1 VQNREGTATMT
12 LQDIAKGISDGLQGK
27 SFDGSL
33 KFDCGDDGV
42 IILADGA
49 ASTTDRDTDCTIKL
63 SQDNLVKLL
72 KGKLNPMTGVMMGKL
87 KISGDMATAMKLGK
101 LIG

>member
-1 VQNREGTATMT
+1 M
-12 LQDIAKGISDGLQGK
+12 LQDIAEGIQKELSSK

-42 IILADGA
+42 VVLADNQA
-49 ASTTDRDTDCTIKL
+49 TTTDQETDCTIRI

-72 KGKLNPMTGVMMGKL
+72 TGKLNPMTGVMMGKL
-87 KISGDMATAMKLGK
+87 KVSGDMGVAMKLGK
-101 LIG
+101 LLG